1 MSKEGDTRRA
11 LLVIDVQREFVEAR
25 GGLPDPDG
33 AAIIPVIN
41 RLRRR
46 KRFDVVIL
54 ALDFHPSSHWSF
66 WTNHPGHKAFS

>member
-11 LLVIDVQREFVEAR
+11 LLVIDVQRDFVEAR
-25 GGLPDPDG
+25 GGLPVPDG